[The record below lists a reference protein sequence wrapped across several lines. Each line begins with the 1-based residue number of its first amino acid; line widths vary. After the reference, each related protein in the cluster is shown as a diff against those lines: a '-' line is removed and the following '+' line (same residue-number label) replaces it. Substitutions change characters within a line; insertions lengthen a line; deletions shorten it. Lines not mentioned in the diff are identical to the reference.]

1 MLKNHHLNKNN
12 QKEQCKKALFLFN
25 LCVTIIVRMFR
36 IDKSCKKEE
45 EFVRI
50 IDISQE
56 VLSCNVYPGDPSPKG
71 EKIKSMEQGEIYNL
85 SVFSMCAHNGTHIDA
100 PSHFIKDG
108 KTVDEIPVGSTVGCC
123 YVAHH
128 KGDVTAED
136 ATFILEKASSL
147 NAGERILISGDA
159 TVTEEAAE
167 IFAKAG
173 LKLLGNEGQTVGPKD
188 APMKV
193 HQILLGVGIV
203 LLEGIVLQ
211 NVSEGKYFL
220 SAAPLNLKGFEGSPC
235 RAYLIEE

>member
-1 MLKNHHLNKNN
+1 MEKV
-12 QKEQCKKALFLFN
+12 E
-25 LCVTIIVRMFR
+25 V
-36 IDKSCKKEE
+36 
-45 EFVRI
+45 FVRI

-56 VLSCNVYPGDPSPKG
+56 ILSCSIYSGDPAPKA
-71 EKIKSMEQGEIYNL
+71 EKLKSMEQGEKYNL

-108 KTVDEIPVGSTVGCC
+108 KSIDKICCDSTVGYC
-123 YVAHH
+123 YVAENS
-128 KGDVTAED
+128 GDMTAGD
-136 ATFILEKASSL
+136 ASLVLEKAIAQG
-147 NAGERILISGDA
+147 AGERILIAGDV

-167 IFAKAG
+167 VFAKAG

-193 HQILLGVGIV
+193 HQILLGAETV
-203 LLEGIVLQ
+203 LLEGIVLK

-220 SAAPLNLKGFEGSPC
+220 SAIPLNLKGFEGSPC